1 MKART
6 SVVPLEMER
15 YIRDSIK
22 QQIKLESGYVTEAIA
37 CVSLLTLSEEPYN
50 FGRKRLEDFY
60 ERLHHL
66 LMDLSKRYDDDW
78 PDMVVGM
85 LREKGVETIDDG
97 WIAERQWFIDK
108 SKPREAAPV
117 VPLQLHGELERFRKA
132 LEGK

>member
-22 QQIKLESGYVTEAIA
+22 QQIKLEGGYATEAIA

-117 VPLQLHGELERFRKA
+117 VPLKLHGELERFRKA
-132 LEGK
+132 VEGK